1 MPVKISELID
11 EMDMQMDEYNT
22 YLNKET
28 NIIVTVSNEAL
39 SIAKNQM
46 KMMIFLNTRTGRS
59 KSLWML

>member
-39 SIAKNQM
+39 SIAEESDEDDD
-46 KMMIFLNTRTGRS
+46 FSESLNT
-59 KSLWML
+59 KIKDY